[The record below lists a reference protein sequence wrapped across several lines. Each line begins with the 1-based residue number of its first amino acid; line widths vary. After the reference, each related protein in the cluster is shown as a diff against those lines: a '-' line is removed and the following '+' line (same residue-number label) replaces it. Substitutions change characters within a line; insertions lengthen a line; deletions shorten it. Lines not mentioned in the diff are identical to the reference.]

1 MCSLSCCSPQLLS
14 AECWGTTH
22 PAQLLKSAK
31 PGLCS
36 VHFMSPLLLQG
47 YTLFGMLQQAGQFEL
62 LPPTVQPTQGL
73 QFTLLMFAIISVIY
87 IGLSI
92 RINIATT

>member
-1 MCSLSCCSPQLLS
+1 ML
-14 AECWGTTH
+14 W
-22 PAQLLKSAK
+22 SAK

-36 VHFMSPLLLQG
+36 IHFMPSLLLQG
-47 YTLFGMLQQAGQFEL
+47 YTLFGMLQQAGDFEL
-62 LPPTVQPTQGL
+62 LPPIVQPTQGL
-73 QFTLLMFAIISVIY
+73 QFALLMFAIVTVIY